1 MIDTAYNIETYKRNI
16 RKMGHTE
23 LDWEASRVINHW
35 ESGDEEME
43 MYVFL
48 VKEEYERRK
57 I

>member
-1 MIDTAYNIETYKRNI
+1 MIHTAYNMETYKRNLS
-16 RKMGHTE
+16 KMSRAE
-23 LDWEASRVINHW
+23 LDWESNRVIVHW
-35 ESGDEEME
+35 ESGDDEME